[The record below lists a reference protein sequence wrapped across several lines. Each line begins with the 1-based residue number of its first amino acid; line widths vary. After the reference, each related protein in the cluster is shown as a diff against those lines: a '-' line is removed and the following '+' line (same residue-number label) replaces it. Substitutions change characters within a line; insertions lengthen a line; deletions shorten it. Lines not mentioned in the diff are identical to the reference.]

1 MGRKKMKTFKLIIR
15 TMGTTTTT
23 AAAQKLS
30 WIKCVVM
37 RAEASKTHTL
47 HIIYICTHTQTQT
60 PRHTYTHAN
69 KPTNQSTLTP
79 ASVTLHTCTHTHSY
93 RDIHAC
99 ISSRGYPSKM
109 RTFVHTRT
117 HTDRYTD
124 EAKLLSHVTSQ
135 GNFRCQIEKLRLEK

>member
-1 MGRKKMKTFKLIIR
+1 
-15 TMGTTTTT
+15 
-23 AAAQKLS
+23 
-30 WIKCVVM
+30 M

-47 HIIYICTHTQTQT
+47 HIIYICTHTHTAAHIYACKQTYKSIH
-60 PRHTYTHAN
+60 PNPSFCYITHM
-69 KPTNQSTLTP
+69 
-79 ASVTLHTCTHTHSY
+79 HTHTHTY

-135 GNFRCQIEKLRLEK
+135 GNFRCQIEKLRLEKQQQQQQQNTTQKKFFTFYTLIT

>member
-1 MGRKKMKTFKLIIR
+1 
-15 TMGTTTTT
+15 
-23 AAAQKLS
+23 
-30 WIKCVVM
+30 M

-47 HIIYICTHTQTQT
+47 HIIYICTHT

-79 ASVTLHTCTHTHSY
+79 ASVTLHTCTHTHTY

-135 GNFRCQIEKLRLEK
+135 GNFRCQIEKLRLEKQQQQQQQQNTTQKKFFTFYTLIT